1 MSRSIS
7 EVFPDLLRDDLDDD
21 LLPVSE
27 LLPLADVLL
36 LLLPALFE
44 PLLVLLPLPE
54 RLPEVD
60 FEVAIF
66 VLNLNC
72 LGLDL
77 YNYN

>member
-27 LLPLADVLL
+27 FLPLADVFL

-44 PLLVLLPLPE
+44 PLLLLLPLPG

-66 VLNLNC
+66 VLNLEC
-72 LGLDL
+72 LKIDL